1 MVWLGGSNAGRFG
14 DVLAQ
19 MGVSVTK
26 ITKSGWKPTKKGV
39 EEMVELMG
47 DKVGKDAVVII
58 FGMYIVQRN
67 VL

>member
-1 MVWLGGSNAGRFG
+1 M
-14 DVLAQ
+14 
-19 MGVSVTK
+19 TK

-58 FGMYIVQRN
+58 LGMGQRHI
-67 VL
+67 L